1 MPVFPIRSLMLILPW
16 AAIGVALAIVAVGAA
31 KGKNVFKNQ
40 AVAWLTTIVMVCVAI
55 GIGYAKAPVSNPA
68 HSPDYPPETAPPAA
82 AESYVWD
89 DAGVLSSQTKR
100 VLDQRNERLWDRHSV
115 SIGVVTCNYEDDLGD
130 YAMRCVEDMGLGGY
144 DMIVALDIGGEN
156 YWLIQGNDLRRA
168 FTDDDCS
175 NYAYDYMEDYFARGM
190 YDDAVLA
197 LTEALEVWYADYY
210 G

>member
-1 MPVFPIRSLMLILPW
+1 MVPTFPIKTFLLLIIP
-16 AAIGVALAIVAVGAA
+16 VALAAIILAVV
-31 KGKNVFKNQ
+31 GKRGTGVFKKQ
-40 AVAWLTTIVMVCVAI
+40 GVAWGLTVLMIFAAI

-89 DAGVLSSQTKR
+89 DAGVLSSQTVR
-100 VLDQRNERLWDRHSV
+100 VLDQRNERLWKRYNAV
-115 SIGVVTCNYEDDLGD
+115 VGVALCNYGGNDPYTYVTTLF
-130 YAMRCVEDMGLGGY
+130 ADMGLGGD
-144 DMIVALDIGGEN
+144 DMLVVLDISGDN
-156 YWLIQGNDLRRA
+156 YWMYTGERVSRQFSGEDC
-168 FTDDDCS
+168 DD
-175 NYAYDYMEDYFARGM
+175 YTYGYMEDFFARGM